1 MSAKHLRCPWGPA
14 TCLLMLCCLVSGC
27 ASPVPEPPPEAGTPA
42 ERPVVTPPSESGAVA
57 ALEASPRQG
66 EWVEVE
72 LPGSAEPMMAWVV
85 RPESGEAEAAPAP
98 VVLVV
103 HEIFGL
109 TDWVRAVADRLA
121 EDGFVAVAPD
131 LLSGLGPDGGG
142 TASVPSRDGAVRL
155 IRTLDP
161 DDVVARLSAVR
172 AFASTLGGTTGAVAT
187 LGFCW
192 GGSASFAYALA
203 DPELDAAVVF
213 YGSSPEATE
222 DYQRVAAPVL
232 GLYGGDDERVNATVA
247 EAEREMAQYGKHFE
261 TATFAGAGHGFLRA
275 QEDRQ
280 GANRVAS
287 EQAWRRAVEF
297 LRQHL

>member
-1 MSAKHLRCPWGPA
+1 
-14 TCLLMLCCLVSGC
+14 
-27 ASPVPEPPPEAGTPA
+27 
-42 ERPVVTPPSESGAVA
+42 
-57 ALEASPRQG
+57 
-66 EWVEVE
+66 VEVN
-72 LPGSAEPMMAWVV
+72 LPGSAQPMMAWVV
-85 RPESGEAEAAPAP
+85 RPAARDVDAEAEAAP

-109 TDWVRAVADRLA
+109 TDWVRAVADQLA

-131 LLSGLGPDGGG
+131 LLSGLGPEGGG
-142 TASVPSRDGAVRL
+142 TASVPSRDGVVRL
-155 IRTLDP
+155 IRALDST
-161 DDVVARLSAVR
+161 DVVARLSAVR
-172 AFASTLGGTTGAVAT
+172 AFASTLGETTGTVAT

-287 EQAWRRAVEF
+287 EQAWRRAVGF

>member
-1 MSAKHLRCPWGPA
+1 MSAKHLRCPLGPVI
-14 TCLLMLCCLVSGC
+14 CLLMLCCLVSGC
-27 ASPVPEPPPEAGTPA
+27 ASPVPEVPPEATTPA
-42 ERPVVTPPSESGAVA
+42 ERPIVTPPSESGAGA
-57 ALEASPRQG
+57 ALEASPRHG

-85 RPESGEAEAAPAP
+85 RPEYEAGAAPAP

-261 TATFAGAGHGFLRA
+261 TATFTGAGHGFMRA

>member
-1 MSAKHLRCPWGPA
+1 MSAKHLCCPLCPA
-14 TCLLMLCCLVSGC
+14 ICLLMLCCLVTGC
-27 ASPVPEPPPEAGTPA
+27 VSPVPDVPSEATSPA
-42 ERPVVTPPSESGAVA
+42 ERPIVTPPSESGAAA

-66 EWVEVE
+66 EWVQVE

-85 RPESGEAEAAPAP
+85 RPESEAGAAPAP

-261 TATFAGAGHGFLRA
+261 TAIFRGAGHGFMRA